1 MEISMSVGIFKV
13 LASFTS
19 PEEIG
24 VNPQSMLWMLPLAAA
39 IAVVYKAIK
48 MSKITPGNF
57 VKESVMLFGSI
68 VVFIIATA
76 VILCF
81 AAYLATE

>member
-1 MEISMSVGIFKV
+1 MSAGILKI

-39 IAVVYKAIK
+39 IAVIYKAIK
-48 MSKITPGNF
+48 MPKITLGKF
-57 VKESVMLFGSI
+57 IKESTILFGSI
-68 VVFIIATA
+68 AAFIIVTA

-81 AAYLATE
+81 VAYLATE

>member
-1 MEISMSVGIFKV
+1 MSAGILKI

-39 IAVVYKAIK
+39 IAVIYKAIK
-48 MSKITPGNF
+48 MSKITPGKF
-57 VKESVMLFGSI
+57 IKESAMLFGSI

-76 VILCF
+76 VILCVV
-81 AAYLATE
+81 AYLATE

>member
-1 MEISMSVGIFKV
+1 MSVGIFKV

-24 VNPQSMLWMLPLAAA
+24 VSPQSVLWMLPLAAA

-48 MSKITPGNF
+48 MPKITSGKF
-57 VKESVMLFGSI
+57 IKESAMLFGSI

-76 VILCF
+76 VILCI

>member
-1 MEISMSVGIFKV
+1 MSVNIFRI
-13 LASFTS
+13 LATFTS

-48 MSKITPGNF
+48 MPKIT
-57 VKESVMLFGSI
+57 SVSFIKQSVVLFGSI
-68 VVFIIATA
+68 VAFIVATA
-76 VILCF
+76 VILCI

>member
-1 MEISMSVGIFKV
+1 MSVSIFGI
-13 LASFTS
+13 LATFTS

-48 MSKITPGNF
+48 MSKITSAGF
-57 VKESVMLFGSI
+57 IKESVVLFGSI
-68 VVFIIATA
+68 AAFIIATA
-76 VILCF
+76 VILCIV
-81 AAYLATE
+81 AYLATE